1 MRIGLVSSA
10 LLYKSLKSIL
20 IIFIILIFRK
30 RLNLKSIKGAN
41 TILWT
46 LLLIYLIFPK
56 DILFSLE
63 TYEGSKFIKIIFAP
77 SILINQVVINITYK
91 FPLLSRINR
100 IVGSIL
106 LVIYTL
112 YQFIKFKKV
121 MSNSYELKEK
131 SHLNK
136 CLKKFNIKREVEIYI
151 NDEIDTPITYG
162 IVKPKI
168 ILQESILKDYDLL
181 NHVLT
186 HELVHIEKY
195 HIALS
200 HLKNLIICLYW
211 YNPFLILSLK
221 YFEEDIEI
229 NCDKIVIEK
238 IGDKLENRKNYCQ
251 SLLKL
256 VERQRGNDK
265 FVLNFSPTRERMLT
279 MRNWEKTMSGIFTLV
294 FLLMLYIPVI
304 TNAVVVDEN
313 EVISDTKEIKEVY
326 VNVDNVVEE
335 ITDEEY
341 EKLDLY
347 KIPTNE
353 LRSANVDE
361 KIRIE
366 GLDHESYTFNMNSIY
381 GKDHNGF
388 TVRTSEMYCKGGV
401 DYTIIIQENGNLIYE
416 ARFDKTTNLKI
427 KANSVSIYK
436 VIIINQSVNPLTYKI
451 NISSYDSDGRMCTD

>member
-1 MRIGLVSSA
+1 MRIGLVRSA

-30 RLNLKSIKGAN
+30 RLNLKSNKGAN

-56 DILFSLE
+56 DILFSLKANE
-63 TYEGSKFIKIIFAP
+63 SSKLIRTIFAP
-77 SILINQVVINITYK
+77 SILINQAAINITYK
-91 FPLLSRINR
+91 FPSLSRINR

-112 YQFIKFKKV
+112 YQFIKFKNV
-121 MSNSYELKEK
+121 ISNSYELKERT
-131 SHLNK
+131 HLNK
-136 CLKKFNIKREVEIYI
+136 CLKKFNIKREVKIYI

-162 IVKPKI
+162 IFRPKI
-168 ILQESILKDYDLL
+168 ILQKSILKDWDLL
-181 NHVLT
+181 DHVLT

-195 HIALS
+195 HILLS

-238 IGDKLENRKNYCQ
+238 IGDNLENRKNYCQ

-256 VERQRGNDK
+256 VEIQREDNK

-279 MRNWEKTMSGIFTLV
+279 IKNWKKTMSGIFTLV
-294 FLLMLYIPVI
+294 FLLMLYLPVI

-326 VNVDNVVEE
+326 VNVDNIVKE

-341 EKLDLY
+341 KKLDLY

-353 LRSANVDE
+353 LRSANIDE

-381 GKDHNGF
+381 GKDHYGF

-401 DYTIIIQENGNLIYE
+401 DYTVIIQENGNLIYE
-416 ARFDKTTNLKI
+416 ARFDKSTNLKI
-427 KANSVSIYK
+427 KANSVSRYK

-451 NISSYDSDGRMCTD
+451 NISSYVR

>member
-41 TILWT
+41 TILWI

-63 TYEGSKFIKIIFAP
+63 TYEGSKFIKTIFAP

-326 VNVDNVVEE
+326 VNVDNIVEE

-347 KIPTNE
+347 KIPTND
-353 LRSANVDE
+353 LKSANIDE
-361 KIRIE
+361 KITIE
-366 GLDHESYTFNMNSIY
+366 GLGHETYTFNMNSIY

-401 DYTIIIQENGNLIYE
+401 DYRVIIQENGNLIYE

-427 KANSVSIYK
+427 KANSISKYK
-436 VIIINQSVNPLTYKI
+436 VIIANQSVNSLTYKI
-451 NISSYDSDGRMCTD
+451 NISSYVR

>member
-77 SILINQVVINITYK
+77 SILINQAAINITYK
-91 FPLLSRINR
+91 FPSLSRINR

-112 YQFIKFKKV
+112 YQFIKFKNV
-121 MSNSYELKEK
+121 ISNSYELKERT
-131 SHLNK
+131 HLNK
-136 CLKKFNIKREVEIYI
+136 CQKKFNIKREVKIYI

-238 IGDKLENRKNYCQ
+238 IGDNLENRKNYCQ

-265 FVLNFSPTRERMLT
+265 FVLNLSPTRERMLT
-279 MRNWEKTMSGIFTLV
+279 MKNWKKTISGTFTLV

-366 GLDHESYTFNMNSIY
+366 GLDHETYTFNMNSNY

-388 TVRTSEMYCKGGV
+388 TIRTREMYCRGGV
-401 DYTIIIQENGNLIYE
+401 DYTVIIQENGNLIYE

>member
-10 LLYKSLKSIL
+10 FLYKSLKSIL
-20 IIFIILIFRK
+20 IIIIILIFRK

-41 TILWT
+41 IILWT

-56 DILFSLE
+56 DILFSLK
-63 TYEGSKFIKIIFAP
+63 TYGSSKFIKTIFAP
-77 SILINQVVINITYK
+77 SILINQAVINVTYK
-91 FPLLSRINR
+91 FPSISWFNR

-121 MSNSYELKEK
+121 IRNSLELKDRT
-131 SHLNK
+131 HLNK
-136 CLKKFNIKREVEIYI
+136 CLRKFNIKREVKIYI

-162 IVKPKI
+162 IFRPKI
-168 ILQESILKDYDLL
+168 ILQKSNLKDWDLL
-181 NHVLT
+181 EHVLT

-195 HIALS
+195 HILLS

-211 YNPFLILSLK
+211 YNPLLILSLK

-238 IGDKLENRKNYCQ
+238 IGDNLENRKNYCQ

-256 VERQRGNDK
+256 VERQRENDR
-265 FVLNFSPTRERMLT
+265 FVLNLSPTRERMLT
-279 MRNWEKTMSGIFTLV
+279 MKNWKKTISGTFTLV
-294 FLLMLYIPVI
+294 FLLMLCIPVI
-304 TNAVVVDEN
+304 TNAVVVDKN

-347 KIPTNE
+347 KIPTND
-353 LRSANVDE
+353 LRSANIDE
-361 KIRIE
+361 KRSLA
-366 GLDHESYTFNMNSIY
+366 GTSSDFYTFNMNSIF

-388 TVRTSEMYCKGGV
+388 TVRMSDMYCKGGV
-401 DYTIIIQENGNLIYE
+401 DYRIVIKENGNIIYE
-416 ARFDKTTNLKI
+416 SRYYQGVNLKI
-427 KANSVSIYK
+427 KAYVGSSYR
-436 VIIINQSVNPLTYKI
+436 VIIDNESENPLTYKI
-451 NISSYDSDGRMCTD
+451 NISSYVR

>member
-1 MRIGLVSSA
+1 MRIGIVSSA

-56 DILFSLE
+56 DILFSLKA
-63 TYEGSKFIKIIFAP
+63 YESSKLIKKIFAP
-77 SILINQVVINITYK
+77 SILINQAAIYITYN
-91 FPLLSRINR
+91 FPSVSRFNR
-100 IVGSIL
+100 IVGSS
-106 LVIYTL
+106 LVIIYTL
-112 YQFIKFKKV
+112 YQFIKFKNV
-121 MSNSYELKEK
+121 IINSYELKEK
-131 SHLNK
+131 THLNK
-136 CLKKFNIKREVEIYI
+136 CLKKFNIKREVKIYI

-162 IVKPKI
+162 IFRPKI
-168 ILQESILKDYDLL
+168 ILQKSILKDWDLL
-181 NHVLT
+181 DHVLT
-186 HELVHIEKY
+186 HELVHIERY
-195 HIALS
+195 HILLS

-256 VERQRGNDK
+256 VERQREDNK
-265 FVLNFSPTRERMLT
+265 FVLNLSPTKERMLT
-279 MRNWEKTMSGIFTLV
+279 IKSWKKTMSGTFTLV

-326 VNVDNVVEE
+326 VNVDNRVKE

-347 KIPTNE
+347 EIPTNE
-353 LRSANVDE
+353 LRSANIDE
-361 KIRIE
+361 NRKLA
-366 GLDHESYTFNMNSIY
+366 GASSDFYTFNMNSIY

-388 TVRTSEMYCKGGV
+388 AVRTSEMYCKGGV
-401 DYTIIIQENGNLIYE
+401 DYTVIIQENGNLIYE

-427 KANSVSIYK
+427 KANSVIIYK

-451 NISSYDSDGRMCTD
+451 NISSYDSDGRMWTD